1 MNYGQQQQY
10 GAPDEEMAPP
20 DLKFKFNI
28 GTQEI
33 REIVAVLNQE
43 PFNES
48 FTMVNPLPA
57 NNS

>member
-1 MNYGQQQQY
+1 MMNYEDDQKYDEQQNDQ
-10 GAPDEEMAPP
+10 GI

-43 PFNES
+43 PFSES
-48 FTMVNPLPA
+48 FTMVNSLL
-57 NNS
+57 